1 MVIVK
6 AANLSPFVLMSDFEL
21 YLGEGIRHISD
32 LGAYDH
38 ILFITALCAIYQ
50 LTDWKRLLVLVTA
63 FTLGHSATLALAA
76 LKIVSFR
83 TDIIEFLIPI
93 TILITCFV
101 NLSTTNQRQPRAWP
115 RYTMAVFFG
124 LIHGLGFSSYL
135 QSLLGKEES
144 IVVPLFAFNLGLEIG
159 QLLIVSVILLIT
171 TLLVNVLR
179 IKIRDWT
186 LVLSGGVAGIALTL
200 IAKTWIF

>member
-1 MVIVK
+1 
-6 AANLSPFVLMSDFEL
+6 MSDFEL
-21 YLGEGIRHISD
+21 YLREGIRHISD

-50 LTDWKRLLVLVTA
+50 LADWRRLLVLVTA

-76 LKIVSFR
+76 LKIVQFP
-83 TDIIEFLIPI
+83 TAVIEFLIPI
-93 TILITCFV
+93 TILITSLV
-101 NLSTTNQRQPRAWP
+101 NILGANQRAPRVWP
-115 RYTMAVFFG
+115 RYVMAAFFG
-124 LIHGLGFSSYL
+124 LIHGLGFSNYL
-135 QSLLGKEES
+135 QGLLGREES

-159 QLLIVSVILLIT
+159 QLLIVAVILFVT
-171 TLLVNVLR
+171 TLLVNGFR
-179 IKIRDWT
+179 AKMRDWT